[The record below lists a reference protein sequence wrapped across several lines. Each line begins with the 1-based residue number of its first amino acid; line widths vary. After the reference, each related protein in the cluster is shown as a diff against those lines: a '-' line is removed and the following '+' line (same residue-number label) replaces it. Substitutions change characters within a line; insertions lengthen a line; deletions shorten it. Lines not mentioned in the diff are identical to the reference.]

1 MSLLGPRPVALS
13 RAAAYEE
20 AMAFLSLAKPGF
32 IGPWWL
38 VGQRR
43 PDDIADELTYDLH
56 YLRNYSVWVDVHILV
71 QVSRHILGRRIR
83 LRPVDQAKESVLPA
97 FMADGS

>member
-38 VGQRR
+38 VGKRK
-43 PDDIADELTYDLH
+43 PDDIADELKYDLH
-56 YLRNYSVWVDVHILV
+56 YLRNYSLWLDVHILL
-71 QVSRHILGRRIR
+71 QVFRTIAGMRAERSRGL
-83 LRPVDQAKESVLPA
+83 ESGAPQSIYTGA
-97 FMADGS
+97 P